1 MRTTNTSRRITA
13 NAGVLYS
20 LDTRT
25 HLWYNTRMDEI
36 LDPIYDHYDRMSDDD
51 LIREMETAVAVL
63 QMSNQ
68 EELSAALHAFI
79 NRYRDVCSDY
89 RDTLD
94 EMRSKTRNV

>member
-1 MRTTNTSRRITA
+1 MNKSSM
-13 NAGVLYS
+13 G
-20 LDTRT
+20 LDKRT
-25 HLWYNTRMDEI
+25 HLWYNTRMDET
-36 LDPIYDHYDRMSDDD
+36 LDPIYDHYDRMSDDN

-68 EELSAALHAFI
+68 EELSAALDAFI
-79 NRYRDVCSDY
+79 HRYRDVCSDY

>member
-1 MRTTNTSRRITA
+1 MASSALRIC
-13 NAGVLYS
+13 

-25 HLWYNTRMDEI
+25 NLWYNTRMDEI
-36 LDPIYDHYDRMSDDD
+36 YDHYDRMNDDD

-68 EELSAALHAFI
+68 EELSAALDAFI
-79 NRYRDVCSDY
+79 HRYRDVCRDY

-94 EMRSKTRNV
+94 EMRSKTHNV